1 VPLSAASFATLPGN
15 LRPDGTA
22 IYSLVRNIG
31 SSIGIAIV
39 QVLLVSNTQAAH
51 EGIVSDLNLNSPA
64 VQNSVYSGGS
74 PAAMAALNGE
84 ITRQASMIAYVDDF
98 QLMLTLTVLAI
109 PLLLLIKV
117 PKKQKAT
124 QEEQEHIELAALE

>member
-1 VPLSAASFATLPGN
+1 
-15 LRPDGTA
+15 
-22 IYSLVRNIG
+22 
-31 SSIGIAIV
+31 
-39 QVLLVSNTQAAH
+39 
-51 EGIVSDLNLNSPA
+51 
-64 VQNSVYSGGS
+64 
-74 PAAMAALNGE
+74 MAALNGE

-98 QLMLTLTVLAI
+98 QLMLILTVLAI